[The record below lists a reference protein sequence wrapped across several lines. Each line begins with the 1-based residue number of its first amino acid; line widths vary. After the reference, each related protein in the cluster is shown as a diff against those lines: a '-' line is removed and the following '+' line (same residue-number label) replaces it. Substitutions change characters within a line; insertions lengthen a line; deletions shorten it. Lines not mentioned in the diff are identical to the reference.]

1 MNETGWPPNEIKLL
15 LLDVD
20 GTLTDGGLYF
30 TGEGQAMKR
39 FDVHDGLGLVR
50 LQRAGVEV
58 VIISADRSPIIHM
71 RAQKLGIRA
80 VLDGCQDKGQAVRM
94 LLEERD
100 LDPSA
105 AVYMG
110 DDVTDLEAMAEVGH
124 SAAPASA
131 VEAVREAA
139 DYVTTRGGGHGAVR
153 EVCDLIINRLG
164 EQ

>member
-1 MNETGWPPNEIKLL
+1 MSETQWPPNEIKLL

-58 VIISADRSPIIHM
+58 VLISADCSPIARA

-80 VLDGCQDKGQAVRM
+80 VIDSCQDKSQAVRM
-94 LLEERD
+94 LLEERG
-100 LDPSA
+100 LDRSA
-105 AVYMG
+105 ALYMG

-124 SAAPASA
+124 SAAPANA
-131 VEAVREAA
+131 VAAVRQVA
-139 DYVTTRGGGHGAVR
+139 DYVTVCEAGHGAVR
-153 EVCDLIINRLG
+153 EVCDLILSRLG
-164 EQ
+164 EE

>member
-1 MNETGWPPNEIKLL
+1 MSETGWPPNEIKLL

-39 FDVHDGLGLVR
+39 FDVQDGLGLVR

-58 VIISADRSPIIHM
+58 VLISADRSPIIHM

-80 VLDGCQDKGQAVRM
+80 VIDGCQDKGQAVRM

-100 LDPSA
+100 LEPSA
-105 AVYMG
+105 ALYMG
-110 DDVTDLEAMAEVGH
+110 DDITDLEAMAEVGH

-139 DYVTTRGGGHGAVR
+139 DYVTDNSGGQGAVR
-153 EVCDLIINRLG
+153 EVCDLIMNCLG
-164 EQ
+164 KQ

>member
-80 VLDGCQDKGQAVRM
+80 VIDGCQDKGKAVRM
-94 LLEERD
+94 LLEERE
-100 LDPSA
+100 LDPSVA
-105 AVYMG
+105 LYMG
-110 DDVTDLEAMAEVGH
+110 DDITDLEAMAEAGH
-124 SAAPASA
+124 SAAPANA
-131 VEAVREAA
+131 AEAVQEVA

-153 EVCDLIINRLG
+153 EVCDLIMGCLG
-164 EQ
+164 KR

>member
-1 MNETGWPPNEIKLL
+1 MSETRWPPHEIKLL

-30 TGEGQAMKR
+30 TAEGQAMKR
-39 FDVHDGLGLVR
+39 FDVHDGLGLIR

-58 VIISADRSPIIHM
+58 VLISADRSPIIRM

-80 VLDGCQDKGQAVRM
+80 ALEGCQDKGEAVRL
-94 LLEERD
+94 LLEERE

-105 AVYMG
+105 VLYMG
-110 DDVTDLEAMAEVGH
+110 DDITDLAAMAEVGH
-124 SAAPASA
+124 SAAPANA
-131 VEAVREAA
+131 VEAVRETA

-153 EVCDLIINRLG
+153 EVCDLIMNRI
-164 EQ
+164 EKQ

>member
-1 MNETGWPPNEIKLL
+1 MNETRWPPHEIKLL
-15 LLDVD
+15 MLDVD

-58 VIISADRSPIIHM
+58 VLISADRSPIIRM

-80 VLDGCQDKGQAVRM
+80 VIDGCQDKGQAVRM
-94 LLEERD
+94 LLEERE
-100 LDPSA
+100 LKPSA
-105 AVYMG
+105 ALYMG
-110 DDVTDLEAMAEVGH
+110 DDITDLAAMAEAGN
-124 SAAPASA
+124 SAAPANA
-131 VEAVREAA
+131 LPTVREAA

-153 EVCDLIINRLG
+153 EVCDLVMTCLG
-164 EQ
+164 KQ

>member
-1 MNETGWPPNEIKLL
+1 MSETGWPPNAIKLL

-50 LQRAGVEV
+50 LQQAGVEV
-58 VIISADRSPIIHM
+58 ILISSDRSPIIHM

-80 VLDGCQDKGQAVRM
+80 VIDGCQDKRKAVRM
-94 LLEERD
+94 LLEERE
-100 LDPSA
+100 LDP
-105 AVYMG
+105 AVALYMG
-110 DDVTDLEAMAEVGH
+110 DDITDLEAMAEVGH

-131 VEAVREAA
+131 VPTVREAA
-139 DYVTTRGGGHGAVR
+139 DYVTTCEGGHGAVR
-153 EVCDLIINRLG
+153 EVCDLIMNRI
-164 EQ
+164 EKQ

>member
-1 MNETGWPPNEIKLL
+1 M
-15 LLDVD
+15 LDVD

-58 VIISADRSPIIHM
+58 VLISADRSSIIHI

-80 VLDGCQDKGQAVRM
+80 AIEGCQDKGEAVRL
-94 LLEERD
+94 LLEERE
-100 LDPSA
+100 LDPSNA
-105 AVYMG
+105 LYMG
-110 DDVTDLEAMAEVGH
+110 DDITDLAAMAEVGH
-124 SAAPASA
+124 SAAPANA

-153 EVCDLIINRLG
+153 EVCDLIMNRI
-164 EQ
+164 EKQ

>member
-58 VIISADRSPIIHM
+58 VLISSDRSPIIHM

-80 VLDGCQDKGQAVRM
+80 VIDGCQDKGKAVRM
-94 LLEERD
+94 LLEERE
-100 LDPSA
+100 LDPSVA
-105 AVYMG
+105 LYMG
-110 DDVTDLEAMAEVGH
+110 DDITDLEAMAEVGH

-131 VEAVREAA
+131 VEAVREVA

-153 EVCDLIINRLG
+153 EVCDLIMNRI
-164 EQ
+164 EKQ

>member
-1 MNETGWPPNEIKLL
+1 MNETGWPPHEIKLL

-58 VIISADRSPIIHM
+58 VLISADRSPIIHM

-80 VLDGCQDKGQAVRM
+80 VIDGCRDKGQAVRM
-94 LLEERD
+94 LLEERE
-100 LDPSA
+100 LDPSKA
-105 AVYMG
+105 LYMG
-110 DDVTDLEAMAEVGH
+110 DDIIDLEAMAEVGH
-124 SAAPASA
+124 TAAPASA

-153 EVCDLIINRLG
+153 EVCDLIMNRI
-164 EQ
+164 EKQ

>member
-1 MNETGWPPNEIKLL
+1 MNETGWPPHEVKLL

-58 VIISADRSPIIHM
+58 IIISADRSPIIRM

-80 VLDGCQDKGQAVRM
+80 VIDGCQDKGQAVRM
-94 LLEERD
+94 LLEERE
-100 LDPSA
+100 LDPSVA
-105 AVYMG
+105 LYMG
-110 DDVTDLEAMAEVGH
+110 DDITDLAAMAEVGY
-124 SAAPASA
+124 SAAPANA
-131 VEAVREAA
+131 VEAVRESA
-139 DYVTTRGGGHGAVR
+139 DYVTGSSGGHGAVR
-153 EVCDLIINRLG
+153 EVCDLIMNRT
-164 EQ
+164 EKQ

>member
-1 MNETGWPPNEIKLL
+1 MSETGWPPHEIKLL

-50 LQRAGVEV
+50 LQRAGVQV
-58 VIISADRSPIIHM
+58 VLISADRSPIIHM

-80 VLDGCQDKGQAVRM
+80 VLDNCDDKGKAVRM
-94 LLEERD
+94 LLEERE
-100 LDPSA
+100 LDSSVA
-105 AVYMG
+105 LYMG
-110 DDVTDLEAMAEVGH
+110 DDITDLEAMAEVGH

-131 VEAVREAA
+131 VAAVREAA
-139 DYVTTRGGGHGAVR
+139 DYVTASSAGHGAVR
-153 EVCDLIINRLG
+153 EVCDLIMTCLG
-164 EQ
+164 KQ